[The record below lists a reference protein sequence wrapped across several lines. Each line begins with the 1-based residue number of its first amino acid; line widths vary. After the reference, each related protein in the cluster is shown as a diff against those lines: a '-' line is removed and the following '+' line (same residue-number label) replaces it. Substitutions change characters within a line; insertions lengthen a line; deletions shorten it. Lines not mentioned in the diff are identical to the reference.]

1 MGSDLVS
8 IEQGVSTGAVYGN
21 QGNDSVGEC
30 GAGNATKPRLYGGSG
45 NDSVDLNAQAVTSVY
60 FAGGLDADT
69 LKVGALSSSTVYGDS
84 SGSTLGGA
92 DSISANGVAS
102 GSYIYG
108 NVGND
113 RVSLAAGLVAGSVY
127 GGSGADSLWV
137 AAGASTSALIDGGV
151 GNDFLSVAGLSG
163 TSSLLGAV
171 GDDTLMVAWLH
182 NTVVRRCW

>member
-1 MGSDLVS
+1 M
-8 IEQGVSTGAVYGN
+8 
-21 QGNDSVGEC
+21 
-30 GAGNATKPRLYGGSG
+30 
-45 NDSVDLNAQAVTSVY
+45 
-60 FAGGLDADT
+60 
-69 LKVGALSSSTVYGDS
+69 KVGALSSSTVYGDS

-171 GDDTLMVAWLH
+171 GDDTLMVGAPQHSGTPML
-182 NTVVRRCW
+182 VRVPTACRSLVRFNAQQLLLVQVMTRCKLAACR